1 MTKNTGIM
9 QQAESRSQFKSI
21 VSGQF
26 SGWDGLGG
34 VGEAPGC
41 WLGRD
46 RERWMNSERS
56 AELACE

>member
-9 QQAESRSQFKSI
+9 QQAESRSQFRSI

-34 VGEAPGC
+34 VGEWGRPPGAG
-41 WLGRD
+41 LGGI
-46 RERWMNSERS
+46 ES
-56 AELACE
+56 AG